1 MGSWFAFDSHLRG
14 KLKGHTLWLCGCD
27 MSSIHKQKK
36 YKGLSDLWQRQ
47 CDGEERACTRDRV
60 ATVATQSSG
69 QWCQSPVEAGL
80 GKRYS
85 SSSKTFTNAVM
96 KSASSSKLFTFSTC
110 CFFLRSLW
118 ERLFLVPAYPKTQ
131 CLAKDDLE
139 LLIHLPLPVDWV
151 MCHHTHFRSHWGQNP
166 ELISCSRQASY
177 QRCHTGTP
185 SFILSAMNFSP
196 PVETGP
202 TSIVTLYIF
211 HTRVWSEKGSASL
224 VIWKFWGNYF
234 FNISTFGSHS
244 SKTLER
250 TTFVPHRQPMSC
262 HWWLFA

>member
-1 MGSWFAFDSHLRG
+1 MVPVPSWGRLGEEILIFFQNLHECRDEKCKFFQTFHLLHMLFLFAFTLR
-14 KLKGHTLWLCGCD
+14 
-27 MSSIHKQKK
+27 
-36 YKGLSDLWQRQ
+36 
-47 CDGEERACTRDRV
+47 
-60 ATVATQSSG
+60 
-69 QWCQSPVEAGL
+69 
-80 GKRYS
+80 
-85 SSSKTFTNAVM
+85 KT
-96 KSASSSKLFTFSTC
+96 
-110 CFFLRSLW
+110 
-118 ERLFLVPAYPKTQ
+118 LVPAYPKTQ

-151 MCHHTHFRSHWGQNP
+151 MCHHTHFRSHWVQNP
-166 ELISCSRQASY
+166 ELLSCSRQASY